1 MITDYLQYGIYL
13 LIVGAVAWLW
23 LFLFKKWN
31 ILDRPG
37 HDWIPP
43 RLFRVPNFQGIV
55 YIIWFWIALLL
66 LFPHLLEVPQIAW
79 LLYLATWYG
88 IFNFINDIIDR
99 KGDMTW
105 IAPHLRLGV
114 QILFVGVYVYVSGM
128 YQTITIFDHSL
139 NPIIGFFFCWFWILG
154 FINAINFF
162 DGVNGMTAGV
172 TGIGYVAVAVL
183 IQTVVLVIYQVSWA
197 DLLLMNGITQICI
210 LLAISCLVYIAV
222 EYKPS
227 GVMRD
232 VGFSFIGFTLGA
244 LSLPGGAK
252 FGTMLLVLFLPICD
266 SIWVFIN
273 RVLIMKKNPMKGDYT
288 HLHHRLMKI
297 GFSRPEI
304 RVSVWIF
311 TLTMLLL
318 LVLLGNGSI
327 DKMVLFVRLA
337 AVFFGLHIYLYWIKK
352 IPFELI
358 KKDKKQTD

>member
-1 MITDYLQYGIYL
+1 
-13 LIVGAVAWLW
+13 
-23 LFLFKKWN
+23 
-31 ILDRPG
+31 
-37 HDWIPP
+37 
-43 RLFRVPNFQGIV
+43 
-55 YIIWFWIALLL
+55 
-66 LFPHLLEVPQIAW
+66 
-79 LLYLATWYG
+79 
-88 IFNFINDIIDR
+88 
-99 KGDMTW
+99 
-105 IAPHLRLGV
+105 
-114 QILFVGVYVYVSGM
+114 
-128 YQTITIFDHSL
+128 
-139 NPIIGFFFCWFWILG
+139 
-154 FINAINFF
+154 
-162 DGVNGMTAGV
+162 
-172 TGIGYVAVAVL
+172 
-183 IQTVVLVIYQVSWA
+183 
-197 DLLLMNGITQICI
+197 MNGITQICI

-244 LSLPGGAK
+244 LSLLGGAK